1 MFEGIY
7 VATITPF
14 TSEGKIDYE
23 IYREHLEFL
32 MDHEVHGIVVCGT
45 TGEGAVL
52 SIDEHRRMIEK
63 SVEVSGELGFKI
75 VAGTRT
81 NDTART
87 IELTKQ
93 AKEAGADGAL
103 IVTPYYNKPT
113 QEGLYQHYKAIANA
127 VDIKIILY
135 NVPSRTSVNLNSHTV
150 KRLAEIENIVGIK
163 EASGNLD
170 QVTEIARSTNLE
182 ILSGDDAL
190 SLSMYALGGVGVV
203 SVVGNIVPG
212 DILEIYN
219 AWQAGEFQKAL
230 KISNKLYPLSKA
242 MFVETNPVPVKTM
255 LMLLGRYNG
264 SVRLPLVPIKPENK
278 EILNQILI
286 SFGMAG
292 DSEI

>member
-14 TSEGKIDYE
+14 NSEGKIDYDT
-23 IYREHLEFL
+23 YREHLEFL

-63 SVEVSGELGFKI
+63 TVEISGDLGFKV
-75 VAGTRT
+75 VAGTGS
-81 NDTART
+81 NDTVKT

-113 QEGLYQHYKAIANA
+113 QEGLYQHYKAVANA
-127 VDIKIILY
+127 VDINIILY
-135 NVPSRTSVNLNSHTV
+135 NVPGRTSVNLNPHTV
-150 KRLAEIENIVGIK
+150 KRLAEIENIVAIK
-163 EASGNLD
+163 EASGNLENI
-170 QVTEIARSTNLE
+170 TEIARSTELE
-182 ILSGDDAL
+182 IISGDDAL
-190 SLSMYALGGVGVV
+190 TLPIYALGGVGVI
-203 SVVGNIVPG
+203 SVVANIVPG
-212 DILEIYN
+212 DLLEMYN
-219 AWQAGEFQKAL
+219 AWQEGDFAQAL
-230 KISNKLYPLSKA
+230 KIHNKLYPLSKA

-264 SVRLPLVPIKPENK
+264 SVRLPLVPIRPENK

-286 SFGMAG
+286 SYGMAG
-292 DSEI
+292 DTEI